1 MKATVISL
9 ACINSLPLVI
19 YLFAWLPSLQI
30 IQNAGDFGSSA
41 FDQFFVLGF
50 AWATLLYP
58 LVLLLNHFFS
68 FSNLRR
74 KQMKTA
80 LWNQL
85 TMSLYIFILVIYGAV
100 TILHIQ
106 TA

>member
-1 MKATVISL
+1 MKATVIIL
-9 ACINSLPLVI
+9 ACVNSSPLFI
-19 YLFAWLPSLQI
+19 YLFTWLPSLQI
-30 IQNAGDFGSSA
+30 IQNAGDFSSSA

-58 LVLLLNHFFS
+58 LVLLLNHFFC
-68 FSNLRR
+68 FLNLRR
-74 KQMKTA
+74 KQVKAA
-80 LWNQL
+80 LGNQL

-100 TILHIQ
+100 TLFHIQ